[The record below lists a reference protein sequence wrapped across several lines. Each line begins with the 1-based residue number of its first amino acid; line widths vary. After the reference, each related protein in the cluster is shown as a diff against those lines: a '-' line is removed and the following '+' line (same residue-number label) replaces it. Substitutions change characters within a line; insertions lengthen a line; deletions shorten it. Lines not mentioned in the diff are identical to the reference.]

1 MIVEVEGEVQQNQC
15 IVEWYPG
22 TWFCTQWHQCKIN
35 IGENVLYI
43 FKKSVGVEP
52 AVLNLMRIVNLVF
65 IACTGVLHVYYF
77 DLIFRSF
84 KVSPSTS
91 MTSRVSHC
99 C

>member
-1 MIVEVEGEVQQNQC
+1 M
-15 IVEWYPG
+15 Y
-22 TWFCTQWHQCKIN
+22 
-35 IGENVLYI
+35 YI
-43 FKKSVGVEP
+43 FLKKVGVEP

-65 IACTGVLHVYYF
+65 IAYTGVLHVYYF